1 MISLF
6 LFAYGIANAV
16 GTFAGGWAADRNAT
30 RTLILANIVLIVAI
44 AGLYLGG
51 ASPAV
56 VAIALLVWGLVGF
69 GLVPSL
75 QYRVI
80 SLAGP
85 GQDLAATLPASAVTA
100 GIAVGALAGGWAVS
114 AHGPSAAVLTGLVIC
129 AVALPLSWLTSFL
142 KPPVTS
148 VAPQPSEQTA
158 AEAAE
163 LLADI

>member
-1 MISLF
+1 
-6 LFAYGIANAV
+6 
-16 GTFAGGWAADRNAT
+16 
-30 RTLILANIVLIVAI
+30 VLIVAI
-44 AGLYLGG
+44 AALYLGDT
-51 ASPAV
+51 SPAA

-75 QYRVI
+75 QYRVV

-100 GIAVGALAGGWAVS
+100 GIAVGALGGGSTVS
-114 AHGPSAAVLTGLVIC
+114 AHGPAGAVLTGLVIC

-158 AEAAE
+158 ADAAE